1 MKLITDFISRYTTL
15 NDDDAEFLTS
25 FLTEKTYK
33 ANDII
38 LRSGNICG
46 AMYFVISGSARSY
59 FVNTQGQ
66 EYTWT
71 FNFNDADS
79 IFENAII
86 IDHHSFINQTPSSLT
101 VEVIKDME
109 VVELRHENFLIML
122 EQSAKMS
129 EIVKIFTEKGFFYT
143 YERAFSLFTR
153 SAKERYLQLLKDEPY
168 LLNKFSHYH
177 IASYLGIAPQSLSRL
192 RKELTNTP

>member
-1 MKLITDFISRYTTL
+1 MKIITDFISRYTTL

-25 FLTEKTYK
+25 FLTPKKYK
-33 ANDII
+33 ANEVI
-38 LRSGNICG
+38 LKSGNIAA

-59 FVNTQGQ
+59 FVNSQGQ

-71 FNFNDADS
+71 FNFNDQDAL
-79 IFENAII
+79 FENSII
-86 IDHHSFINQTPSSLT
+86 IDHHSFINQTPSALT

-109 VVELRHENFLIML
+109 AVELRHESFLTML
-122 EQSAKMS
+122 AASAKMH
-129 EIVKIFTEKGFFYT
+129 EIVKIFTEKGFYYT
-143 YERAFSLFTR
+143 SERAFSLFTR

-192 RKELTNTP
+192 RKELTDTR